1 MTIRV
6 GSLPAAPIAV
16 LLLGCACARV
26 NVETSKRRGY
36 EKKLDRTIVAF
47 IGMER
52 FGDSYQQM
60 LHERTIA
67 EFAKR
72 GVAVAFATF
81 DRLSLDETPS
91 FDAQAKEFRAS
102 TALIV
107 YRTEGTIDSLSGQIV
122 NAEFDAQLF
131 DLALQKRVWR
141 AAIRYGSGGGFTTD
155 SQRVDK
161 LVGGIADALAADGL
175 LAAAPAAQGRKPVA
189 AAWISARRPLAPQAS
204 GQAKGNAA
212 VALPNR

>member
-1 MTIRV
+1 GRWVRRRAHSLLNGGAVPFPSRGWWGNTMTIRV

-72 GVAVAFATF
+72 GVAVAFATL
-81 DRLSLDETPS
+81 DRPSLGETRS
-91 FDAQAKEFRAS
+91 FA
-102 TALIV
+102 
-107 YRTEGTIDSLSGQIV
+107 GH
-122 NAEFDAQLF
+122 
-131 DLALQKRVWR
+131 
-141 AAIRYGSGGGFTTD
+141 
-155 SQRVDK
+155 
-161 LVGGIADALAADGL
+161 ALAVT
-175 LAAAPAAQGRKPVA
+175 AAAALDAAR
-189 AAWISARRPLAPQAS
+189 
-204 GQAKGNAA
+204 
-212 VALPNR
+212 